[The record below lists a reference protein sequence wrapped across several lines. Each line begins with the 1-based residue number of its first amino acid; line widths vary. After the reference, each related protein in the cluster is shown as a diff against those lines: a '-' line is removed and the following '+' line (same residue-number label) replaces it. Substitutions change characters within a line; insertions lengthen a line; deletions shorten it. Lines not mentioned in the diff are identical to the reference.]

1 MGLAARQPLF
11 LSWERKSMVRFE
23 KLTVKAQE
31 ALQDANEVA
40 ARHENQEITPLHL
53 LAALVNQADGVVP
66 PLLARLG
73 IRKEALV
80 NDIERELG
88 RLPRVHGFS
97 EQRMG
102 RSLNDALERAF
113 EEAKN
118 FKDDYVSTEHLFLAI
133 AGLDRDPAG
142 QLLKKM
148 GASHEAILQALTGV
162 RGTQRVTSQNPEAT
176 YEALG
181 KYARDLT
188 ELARKSKLDPVI
200 GRDEE
205 IRRVMQILARRTKNN
220 PVLIGEPG
228 VGKTAI
234 AEGLAQRIVSGD
246 VPDVLKT
253 KRLVALDLASL
264 VAGAKFRGEFEDRLK
279 AVLKEISQ
287 SEGQIILFIDELH
300 TLVGAGAAEG
310 AMDASNMLKPALARG
325 ELRAI
330 GATTLNEYKKYIE
343 KDPALERRFQP
354 VLVEEPTVE
363 DTIAILRG
371 LKDRYEVH
379 HGVRIKD
386 AAILAAATLSHRYI
400 SDRFLPDKAIDLIDE
415 AAASLRMQIDSLPT
429 EIDEIERRI
438 LQLEIERQAL
448 IKETD
453 AHSVERRKQIEKELA
468 RLREDSSG
476 RKARWQAEKE
486 AISKIR
492 KLKEQI
498 EQMKAEADRYERAG
512 DLAKVAEIR
521 YGKITQLEREAQL
534 AQERFAAMQKDG
546 RMLKEEVDEE
556 DIARLVSKWTGIP
569 VGRLLEGE
577 AQKLV
582 HMEERLR
589 ERVVGQDDALAR
601 VSNAIRR
608 SRAGLSDSKRPIG
621 SFIFLGPTGVGKT
634 ELARALAEFLFDD
647 EKLMIRID
655 MSEYMEKHS
664 VSRLIGAPPGY
675 VGYEEG
681 GQLTEQVRRH
691 PYSVV
696 LFDEIEKAHPDVFN
710 VLLQILE
717 DGRLTDG
724 KGRTVDFRN
733 TVLVMTSNV
742 GSSAIFELAGRDP
755 ERARKEAMEALR
767 QSFRPEFIN
776 RIDEI
781 VIFNPLGTEQLER
794 IVHLLLRDVEG
805 LLAER
810 QITLEIAPRATE
822 LILREGYDPAYG
834 ARPLRRAIQR
844 LVQEPLAMQILGGG
858 VLPGDRVRVDRD
870 GSKDAMRFERVQP
883 KKPAVAA
890 TK

>member
-1 MGLAARQPLF
+1 ML
-11 LSWERKSMVRFE
+11 RFE
-23 KLTVKAQE
+23 KMTVKAQE
-31 ALQDANEVA
+31 AVQSAQEVA
-40 ARHENQEITPLHL
+40 ARHENQQIEPVHL
-53 LAALVNQADGVVP
+53 LASLVAQADGVVS

-73 IRKEALV
+73 IRTEVLTQE
-80 NDIERELG
+80 IEREIG
-88 RLPRVHGFS
+88 RLPKVQGFA
-97 EQRMG
+97 QQHMG
-102 RSLNDALERAF
+102 RALNDVLERALK
-113 EEAKN
+113 EADS
-118 FKDDYVSTEHLFLAI
+118 FKDEYISTEHLFLAI
-133 AGLDRDPAG
+133 AGMDRDPAG
-142 QLLKKM
+142 QLLKRQ

-176 YEALG
+176 YASLE

-188 ELARKSKLDPVI
+188 ELARRQKLDPVI

-234 AEGLAQRIVSGD
+234 VEGLAQRIVSGD

-253 KRLVALDLASL
+253 KRLVALDLAAL

-279 AVLKEISQ
+279 AVLKEITEA
-287 SEGQIILFIDELH
+287 EGQIILFIDELH

-354 VLVEEPTVE
+354 VLVSEPTVE

-371 LKDRYEVH
+371 LKERYEVH

-386 AAILAAATLSHRYI
+386 AAILAAATLSNRYI

-415 AAASLRMQIDSLPT
+415 AAASLRMQIDSLPV

-438 LQLEIERQAL
+438 MQLEIERQAL
-448 IKETD
+448 LKETD
-453 AHSVERRKQIEKELA
+453 AHSKERRKQIEKELA
-468 RLREDSSG
+468 ALKEDSSA
-476 RKARWQAEKE
+476 RKTRWQAEKE
-486 AISKIR
+486 AIGKIR

-498 EQMKAEADRYERAG
+498 EQLRAEEQRYERAG
-512 DLAKVAEIR
+512 ELAKVAEIR
-521 YGKITQLEREAQL
+521 YGKIAAAERDLQK
-534 AQERFAAMQKDG
+534 AQERFSAVQKG
-546 RMLKEEVDEE
+546 APMLKEEVDEE
-556 DIARLVSKWTGIP
+556 DIAKLVSKWTGIP
-569 VGRLLEGE
+569 TGRLLEGE

-589 ERVVGQDDALAR
+589 QRVVGQDDALQR
-601 VSNAIRR
+601 VSNAVRR
-608 SRAGLSDSKRPIG
+608 SRAGLSDTKRPIG

-742 GSSAIFELAGRDP
+742 GSAAIFELSNKDP

-767 QSFRPEFIN
+767 ASFRPEFIN

-781 VIFNPLGTEQLER
+781 VIFNPLGKEQLER
-794 IVHLLLRDVEG
+794 IVGLLLKGVEK

-810 QITLEIAPRATE
+810 HITLELTPAARE
-822 LILREGYDPAYG
+822 LLLREGYDPAYG
-834 ARPLRRAIQR
+834 ARPLRRTIQR
-844 LVQEPLAMQILGGG
+844 LIQDPLALQILEGK
-858 VLPGDRVRVDRD
+858 VLPGDHVRVDRD
-870 GSKDAMRFERVQP
+870 GQKDIMRFERTPAKQP
-883 KKPAVAA
+883 AA
-890 TK
+890 AAGI

>member
-1 MGLAARQPLF
+1 ML
-11 LSWERKSMVRFE
+11 RFE
-23 KLTVKAQE
+23 KMTVKAQE
-31 ALQDANEVA
+31 AVQSGQEIA
-40 ARHENQEITPLHL
+40 ASHENQQIEPIHL
-53 LAALVNQADGVVP
+53 LAALVAQADGVVP
-66 PLLARLG
+66 PLLSRLG
-73 IRKEALV
+73 IRSEALTQE
-80 NDIERELG
+80 IEREIG
-88 RLPRVHGFS
+88 RLPKVQGFA
-97 EQRMG
+97 QQHMG
-102 RSLNDALERAF
+102 RPLNEVLERSF
-113 EEAKN
+113 KEAES
-118 FKDDYVSTEHLFLAI
+118 FKDEYVSTEHLFLAI
-133 AGLDRDPAG
+133 AALDRDPTG
-142 QLLKKM
+142 KLLKRQ

-176 YEALG
+176 YEALE

-188 ELARKSKLDPVI
+188 ELARRQKLDPVI

-234 AEGLAQRIVSGD
+234 VEGLAQRIVSGD

-253 KRLVALDLASL
+253 KRIVALDLAAL
-264 VAGAKFRGEFEDRLK
+264 VAGAKYRGEFEDRLK
-279 AVLKEISQ
+279 AVLKEITEA
-287 SEGQIILFIDELH
+287 EGQIILFIDELH

-330 GATTLNEYKKYIE
+330 GATTLNEYKKHIE

-354 VLVEEPTVE
+354 VLVSEPTVE

-386 AAILAAATLSHRYI
+386 AAILAAATLSNRYI

-415 AAASLRMQIDSLPT
+415 AAASLRMQIDSLPV

-438 LQLEIERQAL
+438 MQLEIERQAL
-448 IKETD
+448 LKETD
-453 AHSVERRKQIEKELA
+453 AHSKERRSQIEKELA
-468 RLREDSSG
+468 KLREDSTA

-486 AISKIR
+486 AIGKIR

-498 EQMKAEADRYERAG
+498 EQLKAEEQRYERAG

-521 YGKITQLEREAQL
+521 YGKISAAERDLKQ
-534 AQERFAAMQKDG
+534 AQERFSSVQKDAP
-546 RMLKEEVDEE
+546 MLKEEVDEE
-556 DIARLVSKWTGIP
+556 DIAKLVSKWTGIP
-569 VGRLLEGE
+569 TGRLLEGE

-589 ERVVGQDDALAR
+589 QQVVGQDDALAR
-601 VSNAIRR
+601 VSNAVRR

-691 PYSVV
+691 LYSVI

-742 GSSAIFELAGRDP
+742 GSTAIFELAGKDP
-755 ERARKEAMEALR
+755 ERARKEAMQALR
-767 QSFRPEFIN
+767 ASFRPEFIN

-781 VIFNPLGTEQLER
+781 VIFNPLGKEQLGK
-794 IVHLLLRDVEG
+794 IVGLLLKNVEK

-810 QITLEIAPRATE
+810 QITIE
-822 LILREGYDPAYG
+822 LTAAAQELLLREGYDPAYG
-834 ARPLRRAIQR
+834 ARPLRRTIQR
-844 LVQEPLAMQILGGG
+844 LIQDPLALQILDGV
-858 VLPGDRVRVDRD
+858 VLPGDHVRVDRD
-870 GSKDAMRFERVQP
+870 GQKDAMRFARVPSKQP
-883 KKPAVAA
+883 AA
-890 TK
+890 AAGI